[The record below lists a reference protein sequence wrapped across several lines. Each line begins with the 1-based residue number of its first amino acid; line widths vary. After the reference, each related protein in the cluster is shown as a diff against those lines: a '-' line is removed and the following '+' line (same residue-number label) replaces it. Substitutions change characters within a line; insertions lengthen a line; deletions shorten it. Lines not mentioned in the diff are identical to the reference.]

1 MSRYYDDYP
10 AYVSVAERK
19 RQIQKK
25 IAKLRKQGQELSP
38 VVIEG
43 RLIARTFWGK
53 AWCTNIESYH
63 DYSNRLPR
71 ARSYVKQGAV
81 VDLKIETGKITALV
95 QGSEL
100 YNVDITIKQL
110 AQDKWDNIKQEC
122 AGKINS
128 LIDLIQGK
136 LSDEVIALLCRHDEG
151 LFPAP
156 NEIRLDCDCPDWADL
171 CKHLAAVLYAIGAR
185 LDHEPELFFRLRG
198 VDQNELFTPDLTDN
212 LTGTELTADIAED
225 ALGDIFGIDLD
236 DLDDIMPE
244 IAPAKN
250 QVTPEDSLPRRKAVK
265 SKPVKTK
272 AKTASAK
279 SKSQAK
285 NQVAPEGRL
294 PLRGV
299 AKSKP
304 VKTKSKTASAKKKNP
319 VKSKKS
325 KSATSKTKKVKPKP
339 VKAVKAKKTTRS
351 MSRGK

>member
-10 AYVSVAERK
+10 AYVSVGQRK
-19 RQIQKK
+19 HQIQKK

-43 RLIARTFWGK
+43 RLIAKTFWGK

-71 ARSYVKQGAV
+71 ARSYVKHGAV

-100 YNVDITIKQL
+100 YNVDITIEKL
-110 AQDKWDNIKQEC
+110 DSERWESIKQEC

-156 NEIRLDCDCPDWADL
+156 SEIRLDCDCPDWADL
-171 CKHLAAVLYAIGAR
+171 CKHLAAVLYGIGAR
-185 LDHEPELFFRLRG
+185 LDHEPELFFLLRG
-198 VDQNELFTPDLTDN
+198 VDQNELFTADLTDN
-212 LTGTELTADIAED
+212 LTGTDLPSDIADD

-236 DLDDIMPE
+236 DLDDLMPA
-244 IAPAKN
+244 IPPTKK
-250 QVTPEDSLPRRKAVK
+250 QRK
-265 SKPVKTK
+265 P
-272 AKTASAK
+272 
-279 SKSQAK
+279 

-299 AKSKP
+299 AKSKT
-304 VKTKSKTASAKKKNP
+304 TKRGKLAS
-319 VKSKKS
+319 
-325 KSATSKTKKVKPKP
+325 KP
-339 VKAVKAKKTTRS
+339 VKAKAKKAITKSKSPVKKTVSKKRKPKPSTSKAKIVKAVKTVKAKTIRRS
-351 MSRGK
+351 MRRGKNI

>member
-19 RQIQKK
+19 HQIQQKMV
-25 IAKLRKQGQELSP
+25 KLRKQGQELSP

-71 ARSYVKQGAV
+71 ARSYVKHGAV

-100 YNVDITIKQL
+100 YNVDITIEKL
-110 AQDKWDNIKQEC
+110 NTNRWEKIKQEC

-171 CKHLAAVLYAIGAR
+171 CKHLAAVLYGIGAR
-185 LDHEPELFFRLRG
+185 LDHEPELFFLLRG
-198 VDQNELFTPDLTDN
+198 VDQHELFTAGLTDN
-212 LTGTELTADIAED
+212 LTGTDVESDIADD

-236 DLDDIMPE
+236 ELDDIMPE
-244 IAPAKN
+244 P
-250 QVTPEDSLPRRKAVK
+250 S
-265 SKPVKTK
+265 PVKEVAKPKKQTAKAKSTK
-272 AKTASAK
+272 ATPRVKKVTKKSVVAKSTVVKKPSK
-279 SKSQAK
+279 SKSQ
-285 NQVAPEGRL
+285 PIE
-294 PLRGV
+294 
-299 AKSKP
+299 
-304 VKTKSKTASAKKKNP
+304 VKVT
-319 VKSKKS
+319 
-325 KSATSKTKKVKPKP
+325 KVKEK
-339 VKAVKAKKTTRS
+339 KAGRS
-351 MSRGK
+351 MRRGKK